1 VGSKSIKLGSG
12 LFYGES
18 LRLIQEV
25 RELNDQLN
33 YERMEAYRLDKKIGE
48 IKSQANA
55 AEHHEKVAMRRWRT
69 RLPLGMERIFR
80 QTCPHPAGT
89 LAGTGREGVAVMRR
103 KGSRQLRGT
112 INASEVKLLKNGP
125 KVGPS

>member
-1 VGSKSIKLGSG
+1 MSISEEELQKWEARVSKLGSG

-55 AEHHEKVAMRRWRT
+55 AEHHEKVAMRALANAIAAWNGEDFPPNMST
-69 RLPLGMERIFR
+69 SPLEPWLE
-80 QTCPHPAGT
+80 QAEKE
-89 LAGTGREGVAVMRR
+89 L
-103 KGSRQLRGT
+103 Q
-112 INASEVKLLKNGP
+112 
-125 KVGPS
+125 